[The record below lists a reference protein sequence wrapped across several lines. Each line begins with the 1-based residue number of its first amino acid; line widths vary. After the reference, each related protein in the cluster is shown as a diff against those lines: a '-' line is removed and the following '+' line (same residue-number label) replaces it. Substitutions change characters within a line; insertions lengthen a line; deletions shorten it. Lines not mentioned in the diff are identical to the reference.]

1 MVELQR
7 QGCRHKNLARE
18 GSMPL
23 AEEPEGR
30 GRWSRKEGPG
40 PEFIM
45 QLDRYNNP
53 RPWYSHSDYEEQ
65 RSVPI
70 GWDMDPLCVIRQWD
84 RAAES

>member
-1 MVELQR
+1 
-7 QGCRHKNLARE
+7 
-18 GSMPL
+18 MPL

-40 PEFIM
+40 PESIM

-53 RPWYSHSDYEEQ
+53 RPGLDYVSWTNYSHSDYEEQ